1 MRFCDEWLCK
11 LLGIVTFL
19 LSGHSYALCS
29 VVSTAAPSFGLVSS
43 NALLTTLQSTSTIN
57 AGLSCTGSLLSLLA
71 SNDHFYAT
79 VTSANS
85 GLTGPSGDV
94 IGYTLY
100 ADDSASYP
108 ITRGVAFDFAR
119 SSIADALGLTDS
131 PAVAKT
137 VPIYIKTITGSNV
150 AAGVYQEI
158 LSVFWSWNY
167 CKEAGLLGTCLG
179 RDIGSGSSSLTVSL
193 TVTNDCL
200 ITAPNINFGSAPVV
214 SAFSTINQSINL
226 VCTKGSAYSVGLDD
240 GRHVVAGRRQMI
252 SDSNYLAYDIF
263 KGAGTTRW
271 GSVASTRRASSEAE
285 INPGNGLGVGSQVFN
300 YNARIYIDQLTPPA
314 GAYLDSVILDVKF

>member
-1 MRFCDEWLCK
+1 MGFS
-11 LLGIVTFL
+11 TFF
-19 LSGHSYALCS
+19 LSVHSYALCS
-29 VVSTAAPSFGLVSS
+29 VISAVPSSFGLVSS
-43 NALLTTLQSTSTIN
+43 NTLLTTLQSTSTTN
-57 AGLSCTGSLLSLLA
+57 AGLSCTGSLASLLA
-71 SNDHFYAT
+71 SNDHLHAT
-79 VTSANS
+79 ITSANS
-85 GLTGPSGDV
+85 GLTGPSGDI

-100 ADDSASYP
+100 ADDSTSYP

-119 SSIADALGLTDS
+119 SSIADALGLIAS
-131 PAVAKT
+131 PTAAKT
-137 VPIYIKTITGSNV
+137 VPIYIKTIIGSNV
-150 AAGVYQEI
+150 AAGVYQET

-167 CKEAGLLGTCLG
+167 CKDVGLPGICFG

-214 SAFSTINQSINL
+214 SAFSTVNQSINL
-226 VCTKGSAYSVGLDD
+226 VCTKGSAYNIGLDD

-252 SDSNYLAYDIF
+252 SENNYLAYDIF

-271 GSVASTRRASSEAE
+271 GSVASSRRASSEAE

-300 YNARIYIDQLTPPA
+300 YNARIYTDQLTPPA
-314 GAYLDSVILDVKF
+314 GAYLDSIILDVKF